1 MKIPPY
7 IQIDNSIFGDAKVAV
22 LMRKHG
28 AIGLAVFVYSLIQ
41 LNEKKGSGISIDRG
55 FKDCAAVML
64 NLSHDD
70 IDLTIGEIIALG
82 LLYCED
88 GEYYSKGYISRTG
101 AYLDANKKRSET
113 QKKNHQ
119 AKESEPEQ
127 APEPEPEPE
136 PEKKPVKEKPKKE
149 PDHTQ
154 EIVDFWNAKADKG
167 KCTKITGDIKKA
179 IAKRLAEY
187 SLDEIKGT
195 ISNYQAVVQDQ
206 TCFFSYVWNIYEF
219 FKRDNAF
226 LAFTGDESVLLRY
239 QKGGNMQPP
248 EPEPQVKAWV
258 VPEWK
263 SDNPKP
269 DNYDNWDERQ
279 YNAYWID
286 CTKERS
292 RTNTTSILEALKAKA
307 EKEKQEAAE
316 EAERLRWKHPFP
328 KPEFW
333 DGMKREAQEAYIRKH
348 TDQEAAQ

>member
-136 PEKKPVKEKPKKE
+136 KKPVKEKHKKE

-206 TCFFSYVWNIYEF
+206 SCFFSYVWNIYEF

-239 QKGGNMQPP
+239 QKNGNLQPP
-248 EPEPQVKAWV
+248 EPVADPDQQ
-258 VPEWK
+258 EWT
-263 SDNPKP
+263 
-269 DNYDNWDERQ
+269 W
-279 YNAYWID
+279 
-286 CTKERS
+286 
-292 RTNTTSILEALKAKA
+292 
-307 EKEKQEAAE
+307 
-316 EAERLRWKHPFP
+316 PFP
-328 KPEFW
+328 KPAAW
-333 DGMKREAQEAYIRKH
+333 DAWAIDDRKAYIREKV
-348 TDQEAAQ
+348 AK